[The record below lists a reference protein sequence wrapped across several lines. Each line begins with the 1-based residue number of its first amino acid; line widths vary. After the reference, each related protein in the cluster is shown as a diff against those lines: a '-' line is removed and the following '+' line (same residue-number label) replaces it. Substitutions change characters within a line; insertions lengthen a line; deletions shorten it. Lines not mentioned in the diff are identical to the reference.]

1 MPSAIIHIPTD
12 ARREAR
18 AVLGRSTADSMLK
31 KFHRMLKSK
40 TDGRYDG
47 TFKGFFN
54 FVAGQAKFMIR
65 YYRPDY
71 SNPHGNNKIPVGC
84 EMYDYDPDSGKL
96 IRKEESGAHG

>member
-47 TFKGFFN
+47 TFKGFFH
-54 FVAGQAKFMIR
+54 I
-65 YYRPDY
+65 D
-71 SNPHGNNKIPVGC
+71 
-84 EMYDYDPDSGKL
+84 GKTITIL
-96 IRKEESGAHG
+96 DLPGFAEKVYNRW